1 MSLSCLTS
9 WSPAL
14 HCTASH
20 SAALC
25 AASLISLL
33 GDTPDEKF
41 FYSKIA
47 APLKAQEIK
56 YMQTFGIDD
65 GDGLLDA
72 KEFVVLTIIRI
83 GKHSVW

>member
-1 MSLSCLTS
+1 M
-9 WSPAL
+9 
-14 HCTASH
+14 
-20 SAALC
+20 
-25 AASLISLL
+25 

-47 APLKAQEIK
+47 APLKQEEIK
-56 YMQTFGIDD
+56 YMQAFGIDD

-83 GKHSVW
+83 GEREGNRTYIYNIYIYGNRGEL